1 MEGVVRTRVGYAGGR
16 TPNPTYHHI
25 GDHTEAVQVDYD
37 PERIRYT
44 DLLTFFWESHRP
56 TSRSWRRQYL
66 HAVFF
71 QDAGQEQAALA
82 SKVAIEERLGETVRT
97 EVLPLRS
104 FTPAEDYHQKYLL
117 KRESDLTRELT
128 RIYPRHADLVSS
140 TAAARINAYVGG
152 YGDPDGFNRDMD
164 SLGLSLEG
172 QEKLRTLFEHK
183 SLFN

>member
-16 TPNPTYHHI
+16 TPHPTYHHI

-44 DLLTFFWESHRP
+44 DLLAFFWESHRP

-71 QDAGQEQAALA
+71 HDAGQEQAALA

-128 RIYPRHADLVSS
+128 RIYPRHADLVDS

-152 YGDPDGFNRDMD
+152 YGDPRQLAREMD
-164 SLGLSLEG
+164 RLGLGPEG
-172 QEKLRTLFEHK
+172 QAKLRMLVERK
-183 SLFN
+183 GLSN